1 MKTTNRANS
10 WIQALSRKDHSGLA
24 KFSRF
29 VGVGLFSAVVGFLLF
44 LLFFSVLGLH
54 YLLANVLVFI
64 SWVWFGFELQRRW
77 AFRAQAS
84 SAAFGRYFLN
94 QIVFTVVGSF
104 LLWVLVEVFT
114 VRPELAY
121 IFTLGIVTAGMYVSS
136 LFWVFGRPNQ
146 VSK

>member
-10 WIQALSRKDHSGLA
+10 WIQGLSRKDHSGLA
-24 KFSRF
+24 KFIRF
-29 VGVGLFSAVVGFLLF
+29 LGVGLFNAAAGFLLF

-64 SWVWFGFELQRRW
+64 SWVWCGFELQRRW

-84 SAAFGRYFLN
+84 GAAFGRYFLN

-104 LLWVLVEVFT
+104 LLWVLVEGFT

-121 IFTLGIVTAGMYVSS
+121 IFTLGIVSVGIYVSS
-136 LFWVFGRPNQ
+136 LFWVFGRTDQ
-146 VSK
+146 VSE